1 MFIGSSDDKTNA
13 SAILASDVIHR
24 GEITCIQFW
33 YYIKEQDTSSLKIYI
48 RTNESKILIWQRI
61 DNQGS
66 DWNFGQVGHQDTVS
80 YQVRMTM
87 LLLFV
92 KVI

>member
-13 SAILASDVIHR
+13 LAILASGVIHR
-24 GEITCIQFW
+24 GGITCMQFW
-33 YYIKEQDTSSLKIYI
+33 YYMKGEDISSLKIYI
-48 RTNESKILIWQRI
+48 RTNESKILIWQLI

>member
-13 SAILASDVIHR
+13 SAILASGVIHR

-33 YYIKEQDTSSLKIYI
+33 HYMNGQDISSLKIYI
-48 RTNESKILIWQRI
+48 RTNESKTLIWQLMG
-61 DNQGS
+61 NQGS
-66 DWNFGQVGHQDTVS
+66 NWSFGQVGHQDTVS
-80 YQVRMTM
+80 YQVWMV

-92 KVI
+92 KVV